1 MKALYDKIRS
11 SLSARLSLWV
21 VSFTAL
27 IFLAAL
33 GYMFIESRQAVRR
46 EAMRRAG
53 QVLDNT
59 VLRVNGILDDVTI
72 AADNLDWLVYRNMD
86 NSEAMFDLTRNLL
99 LNNPDVSGC
108 SISFEP
114 DFFKERGQYFSAYAY
129 RKDGS
134 VLTEQEGS
142 DRYQYFYMDWY
153 LLPKLLNQ
161 PCWTEPYLDIDVEQD
176 WSGLVTSYCKPLTTL
191 DGTYAGSLSVDV
203 SLSWLSEM
211 ISKVKPYENS
221 YSVMIG
227 RGGAYLVH
235 PDTTKLLHQTI
246 FTETLESPKPEIT
259 ELGHAMLRGESG
271 MRQIRIDG
279 KDNYVFFEPV
289 TETGWSVAIVCPERD
304 IFGSFNR
311 LRRIIL
317 GIVVAG
323 LLLMFF
329 FCFRV
334 VSHGLDPLRRLVRQ
348 THLISTGRFDESLPA
363 TTRTDEIGQLTRS
376 FSEMQTSLVSYIA
389 ELTASTANRERI
401 QGELRIAREIQMA
414 MVPRVFPPFPERHDL
429 DLYAAMTPAKEVGG
443 DLYDYFLLNEKL
455 YFCIGD
461 VSGKGIPGSLLMAVS
476 RNLFRVVARPG
487 ITPARIARQ
496 INETVSAE
504 NEQMMFMTM
513 FIGRIDLKTGRM
525 DYCNCGHNPP
535 VLIEDGKPRFLDLK
549 PNTPLGVCE
558 DWVFEDE
565 HIADVRGLPMLF
577 YTDGLNEAENL
588 THAQFGN
595 DRLLEVLGQSPF
607 VSAQET
613 VERLVHAVTAFVD
626 GAEAS
631 DDLTILC
638 IKIKPL

>member
-11 SLSARLSLWV
+11 SLSARLSIWV

-46 EAMRRAG
+46 EAIRRAG

-72 AADNLDWLVYRNMD
+72 AADNLDWLVYRNID
-86 NSEAMFDLTRNLL
+86 NSEAMFDLARNLL
-99 LNNPDVSGC
+99 LNNPEVSGC

-114 DFFKERGQYFSAYAY
+114 NFFKERGEYFSAYAY
-129 RKDGS
+129 RQESS
-134 VLTEQEGS
+134 VVTEQEGS
-142 DRYQYFYMDWY
+142 DRYQYFYLDWY

-161 PCWTEPYLDIDVEQD
+161 PCWTEPYLDIDVEQN
-176 WSGLVTSYCKPLTTL
+176 WSSLVTSYCKPLTTV
-191 DGTYAGSLSVDV
+191 DGTYAGSLSVDI

-235 PDTTKLLHQTI
+235 PDTTKLLRQTI
-246 FTETLESPKPEIT
+246 FTETLETPKPEIT
-259 ELGHAMLRGESG
+259 ELGHAMLRGDSG

-317 GIVVAG
+317 GIVIAG

-334 VSHGLDPLRRLVRQ
+334 VSQGLDPLRRLVRQ

-376 FSEMQTSLVSYIA
+376 FGEMQTSLVSYID

-443 DLYDYFLLNEKL
+443 DLYDYFLLNDKL

-513 FIGRIDLKTGRM
+513 FFGRIDLKTGRM

-535 VLIEDGKPRFLDLK
+535 VLIEDGKPRFMEVK

-558 DWVFEDE
+558 DWEFADE
-565 HIADVRGLPMLF
+565 HISDVRGVPMLF
-577 YTDGLNEAENL
+577 YTDGLNEAENP

-595 DRLLEVLGQSPF
+595 DRLLEVRGQCPF

-631 DDLTILC
+631 DDLTLLC
-638 IKIKPL
+638 IKIQPS

>member
-11 SLSARLSLWV
+11 SLSARLSIWV

-59 VLRVNGILDDVTI
+59 VFRVNGILDDVTI

-114 DFFKERGQYFSAYAY
+114 DFFKECGQYFSAYAY

-235 PDTTKLLHQTI
+235 PDTTKLLRQTI

-348 THLISTGRFDESLPA
+348 TRLISTGRFDESLPA

-376 FSEMQTSLVSYIA
+376 FGEMQTSLVSYIA

-595 DRLLEVLGQSPF
+595 DRLLEVLGQSSF